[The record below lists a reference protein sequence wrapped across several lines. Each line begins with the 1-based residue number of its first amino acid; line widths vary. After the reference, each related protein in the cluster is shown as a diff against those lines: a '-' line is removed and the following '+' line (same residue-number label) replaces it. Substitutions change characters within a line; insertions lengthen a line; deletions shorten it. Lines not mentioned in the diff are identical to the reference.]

1 VRFPL
6 NNEVTEE
13 QMDWLTKFPHM
24 QDDSLLQLK
33 RSIDESFRSFTA
45 AYGDP
50 IDAFFRPLQKFLMA
64 SERFMTQTPWPIIML
79 LILVL
84 AWIASKNWKI
94 VAGCAVTLLLIGYL
108 DMWQDT
114 MRTVSM
120 IFVCTVLSI
129 VIGLPIGILMA
140 KSDRV
145 RNMVDPILDIMQT
158 MPSFVY
164 LIPVVMLLGIGRV
177 PGLIAVVIYAI
188 PPMIRLTNLG
198 IRLVDRDIIEAADA
212 FGSSGWQRLLKV
224 QLPLALPTIMA
235 GVNQT
240 IMMALAMVVVAAM
253 IGVEGLGQPVLK
265 AIANQYFTLGVFNG
279 LAIVGIAVIFDRVSQ
294 AYGKRLQKH
303 QEVVHG

>member
-1 VRFPL
+1 M
-6 NNEVTEE
+6 N
-13 QMDWLTKFPHM
+13 WLTRFPHM
-24 QDDSLLQLK
+24 QDDALLNMK
-33 RSIDESFRSFTA
+33 RSIDDGFRAFTA

-50 IDAFFRPLQKFLMA
+50 IDAAFHPLQQFLMA

-79 LILVL
+79 LILAV
-84 AWIASKNWKI
+84 AWVASRNWKI
-94 VAGCAVTLLLIGYL
+94 VVGCLVTLAAIGYL
-108 DMWQDT
+108 DMWEDT

-120 IFVCTVLSI
+120 IFVCTLLSI
-129 VIGLPIGILMA
+129 IIGLPIGILMA
-140 KSDRV
+140 RSDRA
-145 RNMVDPILDIMQT
+145 RRLVDPVLDVMQT

-198 IRLVDRDIIEAADA
+198 IRLVDKDILEAADA
-212 FGSSGWQRLLKV
+212 FGSSSWQRLLKV

-253 IGVEGLGQPVLK
+253 IGVQGLGQPVLK
-265 AIANQYFTLGVFNG
+265 AIANQYFTLGIFNG